1 MRSALLIA
9 LGLAIGVLGTAFAIS
24 ALHQRTPLPKAV
36 MTVMAYHM
44 SQLEHAVRTQQC
56 EATAIRSNLER
67 LQSAALDIPGAF
79 KGAEDPFMQASDKLQ
94 GTLKDAITASPGT
107 CAALAAAI
115 QPVDNACDNCH
126 KRFR

>member
-9 LGLAIGVLGTAFAIS
+9 LGLAIGILGTAFAIS

-44 SQLEHAVRTQQC
+44 SQLEHSVKTQQC
-56 EATAIRSNLER
+56 DATATRANLER

-79 KGAEDPFMQASDKLQ
+79 KGAEDPFLKSSDKLQ
-94 GTLKDAITASPGT
+94 GALRDAVAAAPGT
-107 CAALAAAI
+107 CAVLATAL
-115 QPVDNACDNCH
+115 QPVDNACDDCH